1 MKRTI
6 MTVISHGQ
14 SAKINV
20 NVNKTVK
27 KYCPKKIKGVDN
39 PNKIFMNH
47 GSDAEYIVT
56 PSNN

>member
-39 PNKIFMNH
+39 PNKIFMNQD
-47 GSDAEYIVT
+47 SDVEPIITLLNY
-56 PSNN
+56 